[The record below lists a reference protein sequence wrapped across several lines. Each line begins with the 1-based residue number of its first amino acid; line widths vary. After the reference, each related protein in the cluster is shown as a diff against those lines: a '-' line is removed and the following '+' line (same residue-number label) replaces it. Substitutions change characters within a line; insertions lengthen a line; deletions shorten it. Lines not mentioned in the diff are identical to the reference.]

1 MIRLYRPDVRRC
13 PADRAIHAHRTD
25 VRKALIDLFQQP
37 VPLSSEVER
46 KVLTRVLC
54 KMDIAFD
61 RPILDFK
68 TDRHLRAM
76 ATQRPDIRTPVVWE
90 SSKSIDTKTV
100 LQNFRDDGQVHLAGF
115 IGKFDSPCS
124 KVAKIGL
131 DPGWI

>member
-1 MIRLYRPDVRRC
+1 MRN
-13 PADRAIHAHRTD
+13 
-25 VRKALIDLFQQP
+25 ALVGLFENP
-37 VPLSSEVER
+37 VPPKCEVER
-46 KVLTRVLC
+46 KVLTRLLC
-54 KMDIAFD
+54 KQNIDWD
-61 RPILDFK
+61 VLILDFK

-76 ATQRPDIRTPVVWE
+76 ATQRPDNHVVWE
-90 SSKSIDTKTV
+90 SSKSLETKTV